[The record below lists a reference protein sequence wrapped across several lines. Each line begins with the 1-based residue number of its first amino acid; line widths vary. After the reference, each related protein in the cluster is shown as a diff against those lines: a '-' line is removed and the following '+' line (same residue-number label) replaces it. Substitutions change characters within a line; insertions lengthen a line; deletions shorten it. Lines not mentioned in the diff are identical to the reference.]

1 MLTAVGASV
10 WASGNQVCTGQTGSF
25 TAKAVNIRPDFK
37 SGWRKLTKVYRAQDK
52 DELMVMA
59 LSRILEIDSEDES
72 ALWER
77 AEAHYESKKL
87 GDSMGDIHKLLALN
101 PGNQKARKF
110 KAMILEKLDAKEWE

>member
-1 MLTAVGASV
+1 MT
-10 WASGNQVCTGQTGSF
+10 N
-25 TAKAVNIRPDFK
+25 
-37 SGWRKLTKVYRAQDK
+37 VYRAQDK
-52 DELMVMA
+52 DELRVMA
-59 LSRILEIDSEDES
+59 LSRILENDSEDES

-110 KAMILEKLDAKEWE
+110 QAMILEKLDAKEWD